1 MQIIMLNGGLGN
13 QLFQYI
19 FARYIE
25 KNSADNCMIDDS
37 AFWGNNVEHNGYE
50 VDKIFLGKHL
60 PKLSD
65 YFSSD
70 VWNEMLKNRDKG
82 MTIPS
87 QLLNA
92 GMDISFI
99 KEYGSGDTSFTG
111 IEELF
116 DEAMLNYHK
125 NNYFY
130 GYWLSSKYLAAIKSD
145 IKKEFKF
152 KLANMAKN
160 KYIIDKI
167 KASKNSVAIHIR
179 RGDMVK
185 LGWVAST
192 EYFKEA
198 ISKVNNIVSADNYFL
213 FSDDINWCKVNAR
226 KLGLID
232 ILNKLTIID
241 WNDNENA
248 YMDMYLMALCNHR
261 ISDRSSFSLLAGL
274 LCDCSYKIDINN
286 WNKNR

>member
-25 KNSADNCMIDDS
+25 KISADKCCIDDS

-50 VDKIFLGKHL
+50 VDKIFLGNHL
-60 PKLSD
+60 PKLSE

-70 VWNEMLKNRDKG
+70 VWNEMLKNMDDG
-82 MTIPS
+82 ITIPS

-92 GMDISFI
+92 GLDITFI
-99 KEYGSGDTSFTG
+99 KEYGSGNTNFTG
-111 IEELF
+111 VEEIF
-116 DEAMLNYHK
+116 DETMLNYHK

-130 GYWLSSKYLAAIKSD
+130 GYWLNSKYLAAIKSA
-145 IKKEFKF
+145 IKNEFQF
-152 KLANMAKN
+152 RLANMAKN
-160 KYIIDKI
+160 EDIINKI
-167 KASKNSVAIHIR
+167 KTSKNSVAIHIR

-185 LGWVAST
+185 LGWVASAQ
-192 EYFKEA
+192 YFKEA
-198 ISKVNNIVSADNYFL
+198 IDKLKNMVFADTYFL

-226 KLGLID
+226 KLGLLD
-232 ILNKLTIID
+232 ILDRLTIVD
-241 WNDNENA
+241 WNKNGNA
-248 YMDMYLMALCNHR
+248 YMDMYLMSLCCHR

-274 LCDCSYKIDINN
+274 LCDYPYKIDINN
-286 WNKNR
+286 WKNR